1 MEADRMAI
9 ESDVLVIGGGLA
21 GLTSALAA
29 ARARAGVDVRL
40 VTYKQST
47 LQQASGLVDVL
58 GYRPNGDG
66 PLANPFEAIPELPC
80 DHPYQTVG
88 VDTVR
93 TALSLFDDVTDY
105 AGSHTDAN
113 ALIPT
118 HGGTIKPT
126 ARYPQS
132 ASAGIASDDGSML
145 LVGFDSITDFDAP
158 LAADH
163 LTSAGVPFDVRG
175 VTIQFP
181 GDLSAD
187 TKVTRYAKL
196 LDTNGDVTVSDNGGS
211 TQRPARE
218 ALADRVK
225 IHLAD
230 ETRVGFPAVLGD
242 TNAATVRAALGA
254 SLGAAVFEVP
264 SGPPSLP
271 GLRLE
276 DQLFGALSDAGGFIE
291 SGNPVIDYTDDGSG
305 TVETVIVERNGAEIP
320 MQAEQYVLATGG
332 LVGKGVESTRE
343 EVYEPIFGCHI
354 AHDTDR
360 YEWFDTAVFGDH
372 SFARFGV
379 DTDTDLRPLD
389 ADGNIEFANLRAA
402 GAVLGGYDYAAEKS
416 ASGVS
421 IATGYMAGVNAAT
434 TIR

>member
-1 MEADRMAI
+1 MAI

-29 ARARAGVDVRL
+29 AQADIDVRL

-66 PLANPFEAIPELPC
+66 PISNPFEAIPSLPVE
-80 DHPYQTVG
+80 HPYQTVG
-88 VDTVR
+88 VDAVR
-93 TALSLFDDVTDY
+93 TALSLFDEVTDY

-132 ASAGIASDDGSML
+132 ACAGIASDNRPML

-163 LTSAGVPFDVRG
+163 LTSTGVPFDVRG

-187 TKVTRYAKL
+187 AKVTRYAKL
-196 LDTNGDVTVSDNGGS
+196 LDTNGDVTVSETGGGGH
-211 TQRPARE
+211 RPARD

-225 IHLAD
+225 IYLDD

-242 TNAATVRAALGA
+242 ANAATVRATLGT
-254 SLGAAVFEVP
+254 SLGADVFEVP
-264 SGPPSLP
+264 MGPPSLP

-276 DQLFGALSDAGGFIE
+276 DQLFDALSDAGGFIE
-291 SGNPVIDYTDDGSG
+291 SGNPVIDYTDDGSD
-305 TVETVIVERNGAEIP
+305 TVEKVIVERNGAEIP
-320 MQAEQYVLATGG
+320 MRAEQYILATGG
-332 LVGKGVESTRE
+332 LVGKGVESNRE
-343 EVYEPIFGCHI
+343 GVYEPIFGCHV
-354 AHDTDR
+354 AHDADR
-360 YEWFDTAVFGDH
+360 YEWFDEAVFGEH

-379 DTDTDLRPLD
+379 DTDTTLRPVD
-389 ADGNIEFANLRAA
+389 ESGNIEFENLRAA

-421 IATGYMAGVNAAT
+421 IATGYTAGMNAAT
-434 TIR
+434 TVAQTNNVS